1 MEQWK
6 GVVLILLSEPSA
18 LIGSTRNEERH
29 THPAT
34 IHCTLLYFLSCSYFS
49 AGHCNAFLF
58 CSGSQFHPFC
68 VLYCNFL
75 LSFGSHSCALVA
87 FLLCT
92 GGFQCDFLPVC
103 FSLVHRWLPVRA
115 TLIRAYI
122 APTTH
127 LRLTK
132 SSSLWWGWGRCY
144 LFSLSLIFFNKS
156 FQENT
161 RFEALKLG

>member
-1 MEQWK
+1 MMAQDCLLPKSVHLCGAVK
-6 GVVLILLSEPSA
+6 GG
-18 LIGSTRNEERH
+18 GSYPIKRTQCPDWVDKKRRA
-29 THPAT
+29 THSSC
-34 IHCTLLYFLSCSYFS
+34 HYTLYTVLYFLSCTHFS
-49 AGHCNAFLF
+49 VGHCNAFLF

-132 SSSLWWGWGRCY
+132 SSSLWWG
-144 LFSLSLIFFNKS
+144 
-156 FQENT
+156 
-161 RFEALKLG
+161 

>member
-1 MEQWK
+1 M
-6 GVVLILLSEPSA
+6 VLILLSEPSA

-34 IHCTLLYFLSCSYFS
+34 IHCILFSTSYLVPTSPLATAMLSCSAVAPSFIHFVFS
-49 AGHCNAFLF
+49 TF
-58 CSGSQFHPFC
+58 CC

-103 FSLVHRWLPVRA
+103 FSVVHRWLPVRA

-132 SSSLWWGWGRCY
+132 SSSL
-144 LFSLSLIFFNKS
+144 
-156 FQENT
+156 
-161 RFEALKLG
+161 

>member
-1 MEQWK
+1 MAQDCLLPKSGHLCGAVK
-6 GVVLILLSEPSA
+6 GG
-18 LIGSTRNEERH
+18 GSYPIKRTQCPDWVDKKRRA
-29 THPAT
+29 THSSC
-34 IHCTLLYFLSCSYFS
+34 HYTLYTVLYFLSCTHFS
-49 AGHCNAFLF
+49 VGHCNAFLF

-92 GGFQCDFLPVC
+92 GGF
-103 FSLVHRWLPVRA
+103 SLVHRWLPVRA

-132 SSSLWWGWGRCY
+132 SSSL
-144 LFSLSLIFFNKS
+144 
-156 FQENT
+156 
-161 RFEALKLG
+161 